1 MRFAYLSCDFGVPVF
16 GPLGASVHLRE
27 MVGAL
32 HGLGHEVEVFS
43 PNLGLGAAV
52 PAPGGFRQLP
62 LDGCAARAASLL
74 SSEDT
79 GRSDHLVREWRRLVY
94 AEQVQRTLLPI
105 LERWRPDAI
114 YERYSLFAY
123 AGVELAERL
132 GVPLLLEVNAPLTLE
147 AAKYRELVL
156 RRTAEELERLVFE
169 RAAALFVVSRELE
182 MHARRL
188 GVPGEGIHVL
198 PNGVDAE
205 RFHPDVSGGA
215 VRERH
220 ALHGKRVIGFVGSL
234 KPWHDLDTLLEAA
247 RRLAQRDPRIRLL
260 VVGEGPRLA
269 ELRAARE
276 PHVICTGAV
285 PHDDVPAHLA
295 AADVVVVPYGK
306 GGDAYFSPLK
316 LFEAMA
322 AAKPV
327 VGARIGQV
335 AEVLVHGESGLLYEP
350 GEPAD
355 LAERIREIL
364 DAPGRGAELAAAA
377 RRAIVPGR
385 TWRDNARRIVE
396 IARDLRRG
404 TGAATP

>member
-1 MRFAYLSCDFGVPVF
+1 MRFAYLSCDFGVPVL

-27 MVGAL
+27 MVAAL
-32 HGLGHEVEVFS
+32 RRLDHEVEVFS
-43 PNLGLGAAV
+43 PNLGLEGEVAA
-52 PAPGGFRQLP
+52 PAGFRQLP
-62 LDGCAARAASLL
+62 LDGCAARAARCL
-74 SSEDT
+74 SSENT

-182 MHARRL
+182 LHARRL
-188 GVPGEGIHVL
+188 GVPGERIHVL

-205 RFHPDVSGGA
+205 RFHPDVSGDA
-215 VRERH
+215 VRARH
-220 ALHGKRVIGFVGSL
+220 ALGGKRVIGFVGSL

-247 RRLAQRDPRIRLL
+247 RRLARRDPLIRLL
-260 VVGEGPRLA
+260 VVGDGPRLA
-269 ELRAARE
+269 ELRAAHE

-285 PHDDVPAHLA
+285 PHEDVPAHLA

-364 DAPGRGAELAAAA
+364 HSPARAAELAAAA
-377 RRAIVPGR
+377 RRSVVPGR
-385 TWRDNARRIVE
+385 TWLDNARRIGG
-396 IARDLRRG
+396 IARDLGRG
-404 TGAATP
+404 AGAATP

>member
-1 MRFAYLSCDFGVPVF
+1 MRFAYLSCDFGVPIF

-27 MVGAL
+27 TVGAL
-32 HGLGHEVEVFS
+32 HRLGHAVEVFS
-43 PNLGLGAAV
+43 PNLGLEGEVAA
-52 PAPGGFRQLP
+52 PEGFRQLP
-62 LDGCAARAASLL
+62 LDGCAARAARCL

-105 LERWRPDAI
+105 LERLRPDAI

-147 AAKYRELVL
+147 AVKYRELVL

-169 RAAALFVVSRELE
+169 RAGALLVVSRELE
-182 MHARRL
+182 VHARRL
-188 GVPGEGIHVL
+188 GVPGGRIHVL

-205 RFHPDVSGGA
+205 RFHPDVSGSA
-215 VRERH
+215 VRARYD
-220 ALHGKRVIGFVGSL
+220 LDGKRVIGFVGSL
-234 KPWHDLDTLLEAA
+234 KRWHDLDTLVEAA
-247 RRLAQRDPRIRLL
+247 RRLARQDDRIRLL

-269 ELRAARE
+269 ELEARHE
-276 PHVICTGAV
+276 AHVICTGAV
-285 PHDDVPAHLA
+285 AHEDVPGHLA
-295 AADVVVVPYGK
+295 AVDVVVVPYGK

-327 VGARIGQV
+327 VGASMGQV
-335 AEVLVHGESGLLYEP
+335 AEILVHGETGLLYEP

-355 LAERIREIL
+355 LVERIRELL
-364 DAPGRGAELAAAA
+364 DAPERSAELGRAA
-377 RRAIVPGR
+377 RRFVVPSH
-385 TWRDNARRIVE
+385 TWEENARRIVE
-396 IARDLRRG
+396 LARALR
-404 TGAATP
+404 GAS

>member
-16 GPLGASVHLRE
+16 GPLGASVHLRQT
-27 MVGAL
+27 VGAL
-32 HGLGHEVEVFS
+32 QRLGHAVEVFS
-43 PNLGLGAAV
+43 PNLGLEGEV
-52 PAPGGFRQLP
+52 VAPEGFRQLP
-62 LDGCAARAASLL
+62 LDGCAARAVRCL

-105 LERWRPDAI
+105 LERSRPDAI

-132 GVPLLLEVNAPLTLE
+132 SVPLLLEVNAPLSLE

-182 MHARRL
+182 VHARRL
-188 GVPGEGIHVL
+188 GVPAARIHVL

-205 RFHPDVSGGA
+205 RFHPEVSGSA
-215 VRERH
+215 VRARH
-220 ALHGKRVIGFVGSL
+220 ELDGKRVIGFVGSL

-247 RRLAQRDPRIRLL
+247 RRLASRDPRIRLL
-260 VVGEGPRLA
+260 VVGEGPRLT
-269 ELRAARE
+269 ELQAAHE

-285 PHDDVPAHLA
+285 PHEDVPAHLA
-295 AADVVVVPYGK
+295 AADVVVVPYAK

-364 DAPGRGAELAAAA
+364 DSPGRGAELGAAA
-377 RRAIVPGR
+377 RRSVVPGR
-385 TWRDNARRIVE
+385 SWQDNARRIAE
-396 IARDLRRG
+396 IARELG
-404 TGAATP
+404 PGAGAVTP